1 MRIEYF
7 IFLGYN
13 NNISIFGE
21 DSMKKNNSDE
31 KLMYDSMKI
40 RILYFMIEEYL
51 KNYNS
56 SSFGK
61 YFNTEEN
68 KTDIDILNREI
79 QNGNMEILKEK
90 RDKIHQ
96 MILKFYNDVLSHDL
110 FYFSTINIFSDMYE
124 SYSDFLKK
132 YGKQTKQIK
141 ELYSIYR
148 MIVEDYKNEINENT
162 AILLLNDRIS
172 DLERDL
178 IIKELKIKQEK
189 IENLEEKYK
198 NFLKEKKED
207 EKKLLN
213 TMAMFLGIFSLIG
226 INLSFFNSGKNSN
239 IIEII
244 FLIIIINITLSD
256 TIKLI
261 FELIN
266 SKKQIYISQTILKWI
281 SEKAKSIYSKFKTK

>member
-1 MRIEYF
+1 
-7 IFLGYN
+7 
-13 NNISIFGE
+13 
-21 DSMKKNNSDE
+21 MKKNNSDE

-68 KTDIDILNREI
+68 KTDIDILNCEI

-90 RDKIHQ
+90 KDKIHQ

-141 ELYSIYR
+141 ELYSIYK

-172 DLERDL
+172 NLERDL

-239 IIEII
+239 IIEMI

-281 SEKAKSIYSKFKTK
+281 SEKAKSIYLKFKTK